1 MDESFLKLK
10 GRKVLEKNSRKY
22 FGRLS
27 DILVN
32 KDTNNIIGIVSKN
45 DSLIYRHRFF
55 TAENICGCEELN
67 IIVSGF
73 GEKFVKVVP
82 VFADYKS
89 CGNDIFKR
97 KAVFSDGTEIGKI
110 QDINFDMETGNISG
124 LEIGT
129 SIIQD
134 LLSGRMICPNMQ
146 RIHYFQDKIVLDNVF
161 KNLTGN
167 FYEVKK

>member
-10 GRKVLEKNSRKY
+10 GRKVLEKSTGKY

-32 KDTNNIIGIVSKN
+32 KDTNNIIGIVSRN

-55 TAENICGCEELN
+55 TAENIYGYDEINLL
-67 IIVSGF
+67 VSGF
-73 GEKFVKVVP
+73 GEKFMKVVP

-89 CGNDIFKR
+89 CENDIFKR
-97 KAVFSDGTEIGKI
+97 KAVFSDGTEAGKI
-110 QDINFDMETGNISG
+110 QNINFDMETGIISG

-129 SIIQD
+129 SIVQD
-134 LLSGRMICPNMQ
+134 LLSGRMICPSMQ

-161 KNLTGN
+161 K
-167 FYEVKK
+167 KPDR